1 MLLMVVVDGNMLL
14 VVAVGEVAV
23 VLGHRTYHGFW
34 SPFFSTS
41 LLRITSILVGVG
53 VLLCN
58 VLFYQQFPFK

>member
-1 MLLMVVVDGNMLL
+1 MLLMVVVDGHMLL

-41 LLRITSILVGVG
+41 LLRITSILVANSFQT
-53 VLLCN
+53 LIN
-58 VLFYQQFPFK
+58 DSDA